1 MPSSRVSI
9 SQYRDTS
16 VVIYLCV
23 IYLLATFCRQ
33 PTLRSESRGCL
44 HTLPSREE
52 EKPPSWWIKKWH
64 KNRAVT
70 IFGVIREN
78 FLKRMHSHFYFVKRS
93 PFFNANFLVCPF
105 PEKLPA
111 AFASDRWSDLRLF
124 PCVSNSAQRKF
135 VDEGRRVGG

>member
-1 MPSSRVSI
+1 MPSSRVGI
-9 SQYRDTS
+9 SQHRDTS

-52 EKPPSWWIKKWH
+52 EKPPSWWIKKWR

-78 FLKRMHSHFYFVKRS
+78 FLKRMRSHFYFVKRS

-105 PEKLPA
+105 SEKLPA
-111 AFASDRWSDLRLF
+111 AFDSHLRCDKNEA
-124 PCVSNSAQRKF
+124 CVSLSALRKF
-135 VDEGRRVGG
+135 VD